1 MMKAV
6 LLSWALAVGF
16 VQAAPVAGCLC
27 RPGCNGEEM
36 PSSPESRGCCEEEA
50 PPPSQPCPCF
60 HRSDPDPGTLEL
72 TSPPSISPATLE
84 APAVDLNPFIPLGT
98 TSDPI
103 FWRASLPRG
112 APLYLLNSVLL
123 I

>member
-6 LLSWALAVGF
+6 LLTWTLAVGL

-36 PSSPESRGCCEEEA
+36 PVPTEPRGCCEEEA
-50 PPPSQPCPCF
+50 PTPSQPCPCY

-72 TSPPSISPATLE
+72 TALPSISPVTLE
-84 APAVDLNPFIPLGT
+84 APAVDRIPFIPLGT
-98 TSDPI
+98 KSDPI

-112 APLYLLNSVLL
+112 APLYLLHSALL